1 MTWRRQTASILTLR
15 IHPHSM
21 RAARLRTH
29 ALQWRIAMIGRVR
42 TALLTA
48 LLVVGLTAP
57 ARAQTPVKI
66 GVLTPVSPPGDAAAG
81 QFIVRGA
88 KMGAE
93 DVNARG
99 GVLSGRK
106 IELVVEDDSGT
117 PEKGAAGFRK
127 LATQDQAV
135 AVVGQFHSSVM
146 TAVQALAEQFKVPVF
161 STQAS
166 ARQITEQHLT
176 YTFRTHVID
185 PDRCQMWTRWV
196 KERGFKRAALI
207 TENTDYGVGLIEET
221 KKAFASLYPGGELKT
236 IIFDRA
242 VVDLTPQLLEI
253 KNWKPDVL
261 LNGGIGTPMYL
272 IIKQAYDVGLHPVVP
287 MLISYDAPT
296 RPEYWKTLGE
306 KGTWA
311 SFIVYYHP
319 TMKLTARGE
328 AFRKKYM
335 AEFKEDPIYGALN
348 AYAQVVLM
356 ADTLNAAKSDNS
368 DELVKALLANKFE
381 GWNGTIS
388 FSRGEGPYWQQWTPP
403 MLVTQYTRPEM
414 SFGDVKIVYP
424 PDLKTGDWMA
434 APKR

>member
-1 MTWRRQTASILTLR
+1 MN
-15 IHPHSM
+15 
-21 RAARLRTH
+21 ARSL
-29 ALQWRIAMIGRVR
+29 I
-42 TALLTA
+42 ALLAA

-57 ARAQTPVKI
+57 ASAQKPVKI
-66 GVLTPVSPPGDAAAG
+66 GVLTPLSPPGDAAAG

-88 KMGAE
+88 KMGAD

-99 GVLSGRK
+99 GILGGRK
-106 IELVVEDDSGT
+106 IELVIEDDSGT
-117 PEKGAAGFRK
+117 PEKGAAAFRK

-166 ARQITEQHLT
+166 ARQITERHLD

-185 PDRCQMWTRWV
+185 PDRCQMWTKWV

-207 TENTDYGVGLIEET
+207 TENTDYGVGLVDET
-221 KKAFASLYPGGELKT
+221 KKAFASLHPGAELKT

-253 KNWKPDVL
+253 KNWKPDVI

-272 IIKQAYDVGLHPVVP
+272 IIKQAYDVGLHPTVP

-319 TMKLTARGE
+319 TMRLTGRGE

-335 AEFKEDPIYGALN
+335 AEFKEDPVYGALN
-348 AYAQVVLM
+348 AFAQIVLL
-356 ADTLNAAKSDNS
+356 ADALNAAKSDNTE
-368 DELVKALLANKFE
+368 ELVKSLLAGKFE

-388 FSRGEGPYWQQWTPP
+388 FTRGEGPYWQQWTPP
-403 MLVTQYTRPEM
+403 MLVTQYTKPEM
-414 SFGDVKIVYP
+414 PFADVKIVYP
-424 PDLKTGDWMA
+424 ADLKTGDWMPA
-434 APKR
+434 KR

>member
-1 MTWRRQTASILTLR
+1 MIE
-15 IHPHSM
+15 
-21 RAARLRTH
+21 RA
-29 ALQWRIAMIGRVR
+29 RVV
-42 TALLTA
+42 LLA
-48 LLVVGLTAP
+48 VLLVVGLTAT
-57 ARAQTPVKI
+57 AFAQKPVKI
-66 GVLTPVSPPGDAAAG
+66 GVLTPLSPPGDAAAG
-81 QFIVRGA
+81 QFIARGA

-93 DVNARG
+93 EVNARG
-99 GVLSGRK
+99 GVLGGRK

-185 PDRCQMWTRWV
+185 PDRCQMWTSWV

-207 TENTDYGVGLIEET
+207 TENTDYGVGLVEET

-261 LNGGIGTPMYL
+261 LNGGIGTPTYL
-272 IIKQAYDVGLHPVVP
+272 IAKQAFDIGLTPTVP
-287 MLISYDAPT
+287 TLISYDAPA
-296 RPEYWKTLGE
+296 RPEYWKNLGE
-306 KGTWA
+306 KGNFA

-319 TMKLTARGE
+319 TMRLTPRGE
-328 AFRKKYM
+328 AFRKKYI

-348 AYAQVVLM
+348 SYSQVVLL
-356 ADTLNAAKSDNS
+356 ADALNAAKSDKPE
-368 DELVKALLANKFE
+368 DLVKALLAGKFE

-388 FSRGEGPYWQQWTPP
+388 FPRGEGPYWQQWTPP
-403 MLVTQYTRPEM
+403 MLVVQYTKPEM
-414 SFGDVKIVYP
+414 PFADVKIVYP
-424 PDLKTGDWMA
+424 PEIKTGDWVA

>member
-1 MTWRRQTASILTLR
+1 MTGRGR
-15 IHPHSM
+15 I
-21 RAARLRTH
+21 
-29 ALQWRIAMIGRVR
+29 
-42 TALLTA
+42 ALLTA
-48 LLVVGLTAP
+48 LLIAGLTAP
-57 ARAQTPVKI
+57 ALAQKPVKI
-66 GVLTPVSPPGDAAAG
+66 GVLTPLSPPGDAAAG
-81 QFIVRGA
+81 QFIARGA

-99 GVLSGRK
+99 GVLGGRK
-106 IELVVEDDSGT
+106 IELVIEDDAGT
-117 PEKGAAGFRK
+117 PEKGSAGFRK
-127 LATQDQAV
+127 LASQDQAV

-146 TAVQALAEQFKVPVF
+146 TAVQVLAEQFKVPVF

-166 ARQITEQHLT
+166 ARQITEKHLE

-207 TENTDYGVGLIEET
+207 TENTDYGVGLVDET

-236 IIFDRA
+236 IIFDRQ

-253 KNWKPDVL
+253 KNWKPDLL

-272 IIKQAYDVGLHPVVP
+272 IMKQAYDVGLHPSVP
-287 MLISYDAPT
+287 TLISYDAPT

-319 TMKLTARGE
+319 TMRLTPRGE

-335 AEFKEDPIYGALN
+335 AEFKEDPVYGALN
-348 AYAQVVLM
+348 AYAQVQLL
-356 ADTLNAAKSDNS
+356 ADALNAAKSDNS
-368 DELVKALLANKFE
+368 EQLVKALLANKFE

-388 FSRGEGPYWQQWTPP
+388 FTRGEGPYWQQWTPP
-403 MLVTQYTRPEM
+403 MLVTQYTKPEM
-414 SFGDVKIVYP
+414 AFTDVKIIYP
-424 PDLKTGDWMA
+424 PDLKTGEWMA